1 MAERA
6 IEPFAELM
14 ARLDEPFADRAGVLQ
29 VAGLDDGD
37 FQRMADRWSKEL
49 RNEGGAALAQRYG
62 DAYEAS
68 ARELTNARRGERA
81 APDLRFLNADVQ
93 SFRDE
98 AAAVPLQALA
108 ENTPAAPPPAPIHA
122 PPLAITPMVA
132 VAPPI
137 AAPPMFAAAPAI
149 APPSMLP
156 VSEPAPSRESPWMPE
171 GMRKFKDIHGTQ
183 LVTDAPKRPALPFDP
198 TARPTIPAHSDFG
211 ERPTHHGNL
220 VPEGMRGFTDVHG
233 TQVASTAPKGP
244 ALPFE
249 PSRGVAPA
257 PLPANMGD
265 LPALSLEQYASLCV
279 DLAADPAKRPE
290 ILGRYRMSEDQQRRV
305 DASWQSRMA
314 ADSRVRAALDQA
326 CATYRAW
333 LVQRQ
338 VKRP

>member
-1 MAERA
+1 MAEEA
-6 IEPFAELM
+6 IEPFAALM

-29 VAGLDDGD
+29 AAGLDDGD
-37 FQRMADRWSKEL
+37 FQRIADRWSKEL
-49 RNEGGAALAQRYG
+49 RNEGMAALAQRYG
-62 DAYEAS
+62 DAYEAAAS
-68 ARELTNARRGERA
+68 ELANARRGERA
-81 APDLRFLNADVQ
+81 APDLRFLNAEVQ

-122 PPLAITPMVA
+122 PPLAVTPMVA

-137 AAPPMFAAAPAI
+137 AAPPMFAAAPPT
-149 APPSMLP
+149 APPPMLRA
-156 VSEPAPSRESPWMPE
+156 SEPAPSRESPWMPE

-233 TQVASTAPKGP
+233 TQVASTTPKGP

-249 PSRGVAPA
+249 PSRGAEPA
-257 PLPANMGD
+257 PGSANMGEP
-265 LPALSLEQYASLCV
+265 PALSLEQYASLVV
-279 DLAADPAKRPE
+279 DLAAEPAKRPE
-290 ILGRYRMSEDQQRRV
+290 ILGRYLMSEDQQRRV
-305 DASWQSRMA
+305 EASWQSRMA

-333 LVQRQ
+333 LAQRH

>member
-1 MAERA
+1 MAEQE

-14 ARLDEPFADRAGVLQ
+14 ARLDEPFADRAGILQ
-29 VAGLDDGD
+29 AAGLDDGG

-49 RNEGGAALAQRYG
+49 RNEGAEVLAQRYG

-68 ARELTNARRGERA
+68 ARELANARRGERV

-98 AAAVPLQALA
+98 AAAVPLQAFA
-108 ENTPAAPPPAPIHA
+108 ESAPAAPPPAPVHA
-122 PPLAITPMVA
+122 PRLAITPMTA

-137 AAPPMFAAAPAI
+137 AAPPMFGAAPPI
-149 APPSMLP
+149 APPPMLP
-156 VSEPAPSRESPWMPE
+156 ASEPAPSRESPWMPE
-171 GMRKFKDIHGTQ
+171 GMRRFKDIHGTQ

-211 ERPTHHGNL
+211 DNPTPHANL

-233 TQVASTAPKGP
+233 TQVASTTPKRP

-249 PSRGVAPA
+249 PSRSAAPA
-257 PLPANMGD
+257 PLPSDVGETH
-265 LPALSLEQYASLCV
+265 ALSLEQYASLCV
-279 DLAADPAKRPE
+279 DLSVDPAKRQE
-290 ILGRYRMSEDQQRRV
+290 VLDRYRMSEDQQRRV
-305 DASWQSRMA
+305 NAHWQARIA
-314 ADSRVRAALDQA
+314 ADSRVQLALDQA

-333 LVQRQ
+333 LRSA
-338 VKRP
+338 R